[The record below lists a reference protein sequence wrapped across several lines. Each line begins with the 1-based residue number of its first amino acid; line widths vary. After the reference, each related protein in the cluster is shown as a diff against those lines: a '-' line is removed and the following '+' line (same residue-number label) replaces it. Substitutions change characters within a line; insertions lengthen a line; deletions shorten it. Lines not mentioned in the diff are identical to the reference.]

1 MPGAPL
7 IQLKVRFRERL
18 RQRSTEVEATWQTI
32 DATGRNR
39 FMTDQ
44 ETSTKKLAM
53 KYLELG
59 GTLDD
64 NIADVRKW
72 DDEPAEA
79 DEFWKTQIEPLED
92 ARLREV
98 ETHLPTI
105 NSD

>member
-1 MPGAPL
+1 
-7 IQLKVRFRERL
+7 
-18 RQRSTEVEATWQTI
+18 
-32 DATGRNR
+32 
-39 FMTDQ
+39 MTDQ

-59 GTLDD
+59 GTRRAKLDD

-79 DEFWKTQIEPLED
+79 DEFWMTQIEPLEA